1 MIMIMIMTI
10 VNVEQRPGWAEIVI
24 MWVSP
29 RMYIYNIYSVYIY
42 IYTTF
47 GDGLQHPFMVIL
59 ARVCYWGYR
68 II

>member
-42 IYTTF
+42 T

-59 ARVCYWGYR
+59 ARVCYSGYR